1 MNLLKKK
8 ITGLPE
14 DFSVQ
19 LDSIYQDILS
29 QVLSYFQPQTVNYP
43 VELLMDQHHYLAI
56 FLFILILLLSIFI
69 FILAYMAVLIIFKDK
84 ILSFITNKYLLLYLK
99 MRYKL
104 MYAEI
109 LFLSML
115 ILYDFY
121 YIITISHFLCLHPI
135 DVNINK

>member
-99 MRYKL
+99 CN
-104 MYAEI
+104 
-109 LFLSML
+109 
-115 ILYDFY
+115 
-121 YIITISHFLCLHPI
+121 T
-135 DVNINK
+135 N